1 MKNFKLKQ
9 SDSDITYGR
18 YDSTNMDF
26 DLQQNVLQL
35 INNRPQQSRSISR
48 STPSTIDVIYIITWT
63 NLHFYSPDNNQVD
76 L

>member
-1 MKNFKLKQ
+1 
-9 SDSDITYGR
+9 
-18 YDSTNMDF
+18 MDF